1 MTALRLAILA
11 ALCVVATGCASMDR
25 SGTRPGRA
33 EGTGTPPPST
43 TEGTGTRPQAP
54 AAPPA
59 TGAKPA
65 TPATPAPPR
74 ASVQTGKASWY
85 GDAHHGKKTASG
97 EAYDMAELTAAH
109 RSLPLGTRV
118 RVVNLEN
125 GRSVV
130 VRINDRGP
138 FARGR
143 IIDLSRAAARELGHL
158 GSGVFTVRIEVLED
172 AADESP
178 PAAGSR

>member
-25 SGTRPGRA
+25 SGTRPGGVA

-43 TEGTGTRPQAP
+43 KEGTGTRPQAP

-59 TGAKPA
+59 TPAK
-65 TPATPAPPR
+65 PAPPR

-130 VRINDRGP
+130 VRVNDRGP

-158 GSGVFTVRIEVLED
+158 DTGVFTVRIEVLED
-172 AADESP
+172 GGDESP
-178 PAAGSR
+178 PAAGPR

>member
-1 MTALRLAILA
+1 MTVLRLAILA
-11 ALCVVATGCASMDR
+11 ALCVVAAGCASTSSRPGGPREATGARPPSESTD
-25 SGTRPGRA
+25 TRP
-33 EGTGTPPPST
+33 P
-43 TEGTGTRPQAP
+43 AP
-54 AAPPA
+54 AVPPAPPA
-59 TGAKPA
+59 K
-65 TPATPAPPR
+65 PAPPR

-109 RSLPLGTRV
+109 RALPLGTRV

-138 FARGR
+138 FVRGR

-158 GSGVFTVRIEVLED
+158 GAGVFTVRIEVLED
-172 AADESP
+172 AAEESP